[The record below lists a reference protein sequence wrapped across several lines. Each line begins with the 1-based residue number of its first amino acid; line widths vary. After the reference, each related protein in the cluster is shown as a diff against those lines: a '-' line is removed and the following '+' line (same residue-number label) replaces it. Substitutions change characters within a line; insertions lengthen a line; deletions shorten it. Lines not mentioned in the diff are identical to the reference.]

1 MTWRREGRVVD
12 AEPFAR
18 STNLKNTT
26 QLAMK
31 LHRSLLLALA
41 ASATAL
47 TAQQPEAPTP
57 PDAPKPAQPPEA
69 RSAPREKRGEPEQK
83 AVAYM
88 GVLTREV
95 PVELRSQF
103 SLPDGFGLMVEEVM
117 PDSPAKTAGI
127 KPHDVLVKFADQQL
141 VNMEQL
147 MTLVRSKKKDEVV
160 PFTVITSGKETQVS
174 VTMAERMVPV
184 NEMRPPSRGFPGMP
198 QMQHFFGGGGQDMR
212 EQMEQMQRQ
221 MREYQERIQDWN
233 RDGHRGTFPPPPS
246 SRRDEGDR
254 RGGPGPRDGEKRTE
268 TRVES
273 HASANIIRR
282 DDSGEYQLKH
292 EDGKRTFTARPKEGE
307 EQSWPVNTD
316 AERQAVPEKFREKLR
331 LFDNVHQDIRIEQHF
346 RGPDAPRPPEG
357 APRENPPP
365 APKSRET
372 SV

>member
-1 MTWRREGRVVD
+1 
-12 AEPFAR
+12 
-18 STNLKNTT
+18 
-26 QLAMK
+26 MK

-41 ASATAL
+41 ASATTL
-47 TAQQPEAPTP
+47 TAQQPDAPRP
-57 PDAPKPAQPPEA
+57 PDAPKPPQPPES
-69 RSAPREKRGEPEQK
+69 RSMPRENRGEPEQK

-127 KPHDVLVKFADQQL
+127 KPHDVLVKFADQNL

-147 MTLVRSKKKDEVV
+147 MTLVRSTKKGEVV
-160 PFTVITSGKETQVS
+160 PFTIITGGKETQVN
-174 VTMAERMVPV
+174 VTMAERMVPA
-184 NEMRPPSRGFPGMP
+184 NEMRQPSRGFPGMPP

-212 EQMEQMQRQ
+212 EQMEQVQRQ
-221 MREYQERIQDWN
+221 MREYQERIQEWN
-233 RDGHRGTFPPPPS
+233 RDGHRGPFPQPPS
-246 SRRDEGDR
+246 SRREEGDR
-254 RGGPGPRDGEKRTE
+254 RGGPGPSDGEKRTE
-268 TRVES
+268 MRVES

-282 DDSGEYQLKH
+282 DESGEYQLKH
-292 EDGKRTFTARPKEGE
+292 EDGKRTFTARPKDGE

-331 LFDNVHQDIRIEQHF
+331 LFDNVNQELHF
-346 RGPDAPRPPEG
+346 ERRGGPDAPHPQEG
-357 APRENPPP
+357 GPREDAPP
-365 APKSRET
+365 APKGRKT

>member
-1 MTWRREGRVVD
+1 
-12 AEPFAR
+12 
-18 STNLKNTT
+18 
-26 QLAMK
+26 MK

-47 TAQQPEAPTP
+47 SAQQ
-57 PDAPKPAQPPEA
+57 PDAPKAPESPKAPAPES
-69 RSAPREKRGEPEQK
+69 RPEPREKRGGPEQK
-83 AVAYM
+83 SVAYM

-103 SLPDGFGLMVEEVM
+103 GLPEGFGLMVDEVM

-127 KPHDVLVKFADQQL
+127 KAHDILVKFADQQL

-147 MTLVRSKKKDEVV
+147 MTLVRSKKKGDVV
-160 PFTVITSGKETQVS
+160 PLTIITGGKETQMS
-174 VTMAERMVPV
+174 VTLAESMVLAT
-184 NEMRPPSRGFPGMP
+184 EQRPSPRGFPGMP
-198 QMQHFFGGGGQDMR
+198 QMQVYGFGGGGGPDVR
-212 EQMEQMQRQ
+212 EHMEQLQRQ
-221 MREYQERIQDWN
+221 MREYQERMQEWGRGGREGPMPQMPSN
-233 RDGHRGTFPPPPS
+233 RG
-246 SRRDEGDR
+246 EGGR
-254 RGGPGPRDGEKRTE
+254 RGAGPGPRDGEKHSE

-273 HASANIIRR
+273 HAAANIIRR
-282 DDSGEYQLKH
+282 DESGEYQLKN
-292 EDGKRTFTARPKEGE
+292 ENGKRTFTARPKDGE

-357 APRENPPP
+357 GPRGNPPP
-365 APKSRET
+365 APKGRET